1 MSFYKEILPFVE
13 YIHSIRR
20 LEAYLS
26 FDMKFPVKWSIPK
39 SIVDEGKI
47 IGFEVEDQNSKGI
60 TFVTPINEL
69 EVSTILVKIGKIIKL
84 NKERELKERALKEKE
99 LEEKERKLKEKER
112 KLKEKEK
119 EIKERLFKQTV
130 EQLKQTFEKTDLDKL
145 QNLYFDFED
154 EDVDTELDGELDNDF
169 EDELSINQRIKLG
182 DEQDRQES
190 TTTELV

>member
-1 MSFYKEILPFVE
+1 
-13 YIHSIRR
+13 
-20 LEAYLS
+20 
-26 FDMKFPVKWSIPK
+26 MKFPVKWSIPK

-84 NKERELKERALKEKE
+84 NKERELKER
-99 LEEKERKLKEKER
+99 
-112 KLKEKEK
+112 
-119 EIKERLFKQTV
+119 LFKQTV

-154 EDVDTELDGELDNDF
+154 EIDSEFDSELD
-169 EDELSINQRIKLG
+169 DEINENQQINLE
-182 DEQDRQES
+182 DEQDRQEPA
-190 TTTELV
+190 TAELVNE